1 MSSFEQV
8 AEFSQIPAEATIN
21 FYERV
26 YKNVKD
32 FCEGSTDS
40 DVPIRTGIRQLID
53 NAQNGNIQMPPSFI
67 DNKKLDMLMLLRKK
81 IQEEQVKKDIDLIW
95 AQWSRILYEK
105 EQQEA
110 NLLLRKKIQE
120 EQVKKDID
128 LIWAQW
134 SGILY
139 KKKQQEANHP
149 NTDPQPSHDGEEVSS
164 PPSVKSVASPGTSLS
179 SPTTHPGDVSLPQTP
194 RTPDDDKLIGDPIII
209 PVFDSDPDGN
219 TFKWGE
225 FKYMKKQSGKVICLN
240 EDCNIPFSQ
249 TGRIRHKGVTIQTL
263 KNHALKDHL
272 MKVNF
277 KDLKGIRANPIKC
290 DLCTKHFSRPQT
302 LKDHVQ
308 KIHSAENTPNANN
321 NQNHDHNYDL

>member
-95 AQWSRILYEK
+95 AQWS
-105 EQQEA
+105 
-110 NLLLRKKIQE
+110 
-120 EQVKKDID
+120 
-128 LIWAQW
+128 
-134 SGILY
+134 GIPY

-209 PVFDSDPDGN
+209 PVFDSDSDGN

-249 TGRIRHKGVTIQTL
+249 TGRIREEGVTIQTL